1 MPDVGDVK
9 PLLPIWPKRP
19 ADGDGQRKRPPPAP
33 DKPPGVA
40 PNKDDDDTGHVDEY
54 ATGE

>member
-40 PNKDDDDTGHVDEY
+40 PNKNDDDTGHVDEY